1 MNSVY
6 AFLQKKK
13 NEHAPFVINPKVAGQ
28 CGRCHMIGIDQDTG
42 AKTRE
47 PLLSLSAHRTGK
59 VSLNSCVFVMLIML
73 VSWQL

>member
-1 MNSVY
+1 
-6 AFLQKKK
+6 
-13 NEHAPFVINPKVAGQ
+13 
-28 CGRCHMIGIDQDTG
+28 MIGIDQDTG
-42 AKTRE
+42 AKTKE